1 MAKFVYK
8 MENILSVKYKLE
20 DQAKNVFAEANLVLN
35 EEEEK
40 LSNLYARKEE
50 YERQLSGEVMGT
62 LQVLEIRRI
71 AEAVEVV
78 KYYIKMQI
86 IAVNSAKQ
94 RVEKARI
101 KLNQAIVERK
111 IQEKLKEKAYEQFV
125 EELNQAERKEIDE
138 LVSFKYHDTDSEDR
152 EYGEEE
158 EKPIRRC

>member
-20 DQAKNVFAEANLVLN
+20 DQAKNVFAEANMVLN

-50 YERQLSGEVMGT
+50 YERQLSGQVTGA
-62 LQVLEIRRI
+62 LKVLEIRRI
-71 AEAVEVV
+71 AEAVEVM

-94 RVEKARI
+94 QVEKARI
-101 KLNQAIVERK
+101 KLNQAMVERK

-158 EKPIRRC
+158 

>member
-1 MAKFVYK
+1 MAKFIYK

-50 YERQLSGEVMGT
+50 YERQLSGEVVGT
-62 LQVLEIRRI
+62 LQVLEIRRV
-71 AEAVEVV
+71 AEAVEVI

-94 RVEKARI
+94 RVERARI
-101 KLNQAIVERK
+101 KLNQAMVERK
-111 IQEKLKEKAYEQFV
+111 IQEKLKEKAYEQFL

-138 LVSFKYHDTDSEDR
+138 LVSFKYHDIDSEDR
-152 EYGEEE
+152 EYAQEE
-158 EKPIRRC
+158 

>member
-20 DQAKNVFAEANLVLN
+20 DQAKNVFAEANMVLN

-40 LSNLYARKEE
+40 LSNLYARKEG
-50 YERQLSGEVMGT
+50 YERQLSGQVTGA

-71 AEAVEVV
+71 AEAVEVM

-94 RVEKARI
+94 QVEKERI
-101 KLNQAIVERK
+101 KLNQAMVERK
-111 IQEKLKEKAYEQFV
+111 IQEKLKEKAYEEFV
-125 EELNQAERKEIDE
+125 AELNRAERKEIDE

-152 EYGEEE
+152 EYGEE
-158 EKPIRRC
+158 K